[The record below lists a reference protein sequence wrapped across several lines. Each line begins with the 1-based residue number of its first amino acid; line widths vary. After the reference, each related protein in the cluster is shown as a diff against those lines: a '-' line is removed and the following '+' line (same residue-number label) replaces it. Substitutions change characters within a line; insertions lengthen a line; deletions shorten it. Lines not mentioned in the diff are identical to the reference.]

1 MDLLKLKDKVKEI
14 SVDGMIAKYDITFT
28 DQSTMI
34 INKKIPVKEFVYL
47 RKNIQKFRKIN
58 NIIVDAEHNYKAN
71 DDLLGL
77 L

>member
-1 MDLLKLKDKVKEI
+1 MDLLKLKDRVKEI
-14 SVDGMIAKYDITFT
+14 SVDGMIVKYGIVFT
-28 DQSTMI
+28 DQGTMI
-34 INKKIPVKEFVYL
+34 INEKIPVKEFIYL

-58 NIIVDAEHNYKAN
+58 NIIVDSEHNYKVN